1 MELGGDALGELMAQP
16 WEGNVREL
24 KHVVERAVLHSSGR
38 RVTRA
43 DVRMALP
50 GGMAPRRAINGAT
63 FARRRLEELLV
74 ANDWD
79 TAKVAGAL
87 GVHRA
92 TVYRQMKRLGL
103 EGAPAPLETLVLPD
117 SRVGTPTVRSS

>member
-1 MELGGDALGELMAQP
+1 MAQE

-24 KHVVERAVLHSSGR
+24 KHVVERAVLHSSGH

-50 GGMAPRRAINGAT
+50 GGLDARRVLGVDT
-63 FARRRLEELLV
+63 FAKRRLEELLV
-74 ANDWD
+74 AHGCD
-79 TAKVAGAL
+79 TAKVALAL

-92 TVYRQMKRLGL
+92 TVYRQMKKLGL
-103 EGAPAPLETLVLPD
+103 EGVKALARVTGIAGPSGGET
-117 SRVGTPTVRSS
+117 TVRSS